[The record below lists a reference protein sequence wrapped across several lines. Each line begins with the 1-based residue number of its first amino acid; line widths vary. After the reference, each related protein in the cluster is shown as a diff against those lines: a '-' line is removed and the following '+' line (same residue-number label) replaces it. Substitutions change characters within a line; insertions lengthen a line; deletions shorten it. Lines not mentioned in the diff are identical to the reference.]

1 MNSPS
6 PYLSYRIGNNEQ
18 RFYFDQRDTVRIGRG
33 DPASGLLMDLTLPH
47 SIPGVGRHHATI
59 RRQGTEWVLV
69 DGSKDGPSKNGTYLD
84 GARIVAPA
92 PLCDGSQLLLGTFPI
107 EFCQPRPS
115 SSGESGSL
123 KQVVDTP
130 ALDEIAPEISISM
143 ADLTVSRP
151 AASGGSSIWRVNFD
165 SDSSLRSGSN
175 QTTRSLSLFSDL
187 GKALQI
193 SQEVD
198 EFLENI
204 VTTLLLH
211 VRAESVSVV
220 GWIPERNEFPAL
232 TSRNDNLQAERRGV
246 SRTLL
251 NKAIKRGEAMLVI
264 DPGAD
269 PNLGISSSI
278 ADVTSVIVAPLWQDQ
293 QIRGALYVDTKKGI
307 QAFGQHELEIVS
319 GIALFT
325 AVGIDL
331 FEQRKRLAR
340 EEKQRQRL
348 TPFLGKEVVDR
359 IVNGQEASMAMVVA
373 PANVTVLFSDLRGFT
388 TMSQHLSPKAV
399 VDLLNGVF
407 ELLTQ
412 AVFQHHGTLDKFI
425 GDGMMAFF
433 GAPQRL
439 DNHPLLAVPAG
450 LQMLS
455 AMAEFNRSRAPDQEI
470 GIRIG
475 INTGDVVAGDI
486 GSAERKDYTVI
497 GDTVNIASRL
507 ESGVAKPGQLV
518 IGPDTYEAVKHAFD
532 CEPLGLTPLKGRDP
546 IETYRVLGPRSY
558 TA

>member
-1 MNSPS
+1 MNTPT
-6 PYLSYRIGNNEQ
+6 PYLSYSVGSNEQ
-18 RFYFDQRDTVRIGRG
+18 RFYFDLRDSVRIGRG
-33 DPASGLLMDLTLPH
+33 DPASSLLMDLTLPH
-47 SIPGVGRHHATI
+47 SIPGVGRHHATVL
-59 RRQGTEWVLV
+59 RQGTDWVVV
-69 DGSKDGPSKNGTYLD
+69 DGSKDGPSKNGTYVD
-84 GARIVAPA
+84 GVRIAQPTPV
-92 PLCDGSQLLLGTFPI
+92 CDGSRILLGTFPL
-107 EFCQPRPS
+107 EFCVPRAS
-115 SSGESGSL
+115 VSGESCSL
-123 KQVVDTP
+123 KQVIDTP
-130 ALDEIAPEISISM
+130 GLEQIAPEIAISM

-151 AASGGSSIWRVNFD
+151 AASGGSSIWRVNFE
-165 SDSSLRSGSN
+165 SESSLRSSSA

-187 GKALQI
+187 GKALQT
-193 SQEVD
+193 SQAVD

-220 GWIPERNEFPAL
+220 GWNPGRNEFPTL
-232 TSRNDNLQAERRGV
+232 ISRNDNLFAERRGV

-269 PNLGISSSI
+269 PNFGISGSI
-278 ADVTSVIVAPLWQDQ
+278 TDVTSVIVAPLWQEQ

-319 GIALFT
+319 GIALFA

-331 FEQRKRLAR
+331 FEQRQRVAN

-359 IVNGQEASMAMVVA
+359 IINGGDASMAMVVA

-388 TMSQHLSPKAV
+388 SMSQHLEPKAV

-412 AVFQHHGTLDKFI
+412 AVFSHRGTLDKFI

-439 DNHPLLAVPAG
+439 ENHPVLAVQAG
-450 LQMLS
+450 LQML
-455 AMAEFNRSRAPDQEI
+455 AAIDEFNRSRLPDQQI
-470 GIRIG
+470 GLRVG

-507 ESGVAKPGQLV
+507 ESGVAKSGQLV
-518 IGPDTYEAVKHAFD
+518 IGPATHEAVKHVFD

-546 IETYRVLGPRSY
+546 IETFRVLGPRQYS
-558 TA
+558 